1 MGGGASVDPR
11 STGPCRSA
19 IGSAWPILW
28 TADFPMLPSNGV
40 CVEYWHDL
48 PWAINQRALLE
59 ATLEVDDEDMV
70 VEVQSS
76 AGGGAAEGDIVLPF
90 TSD

>member
-1 MGGGASVDPR
+1 MQIWGSFCMAHFMGGR
-11 STGPCRSA
+11 
-19 IGSAWPILW
+19 
-28 TADFPMLPSNGV
+28 FPMLPSNGV
-40 CVEYWHDL
+40 CLEYWHDL

-76 AGGGAAEGDIVLPF
+76 EGEGDIVLPF